1 MKKMLTL
8 LPLLFLLAACA
19 AQPTAAPDLTAS
31 VNATLTAVA
40 QNAAPTSPPPTAQPT
55 ATPPSGLS
63 LDQLRGGVYTSPD
76 WGTFQLTDGIYY
88 RALPTG
94 QESPEAYTT
103 RMLEP
108 VLYGDIDLDGV
119 EDALVFLA
127 TQNGG
132 TGHFVEMAVVLNRDG
147 SASNAATLSL
157 GDRVVIESGAIEGGV
172 ITLQMRVH
180 GPSDPMCCPSQAV
193 TWAYH
198 FENGVLVRLP

>member
-1 MKKMLTL
+1 MKKMLAL

-19 AQPTAAPDLTAS
+19 SRPTAAPDLTES

-40 QNAAPTSPPPTAQPT
+40 QNAAPTLQPT
-55 ATPPSGLS
+55 TPPAALS
-63 LDQLRGGVYTSPD
+63 LDQLRGGAYTSPD

-103 RMLEP
+103 RMLDT

-132 TGHFVEMAVVLNRDG
+132 TGHFVEMAAVLNRDG
-147 SASNAATLSL
+147 SASNAATLYL
-157 GDRVVIESGAIEGGV
+157 GDRVVVESGSIAGGV
-172 ITLQMRVH
+172 ITLQMRVQ
-180 GPSDPMCCPSQAV
+180 GPNDPMCCPSQAV
-193 TWAYH
+193 TST
-198 FENGVLVRLP
+198 FRLENGLLVRLP